1 MSETA
6 RLMNFDEFRASCAPG
21 QEASSFL
28 EAVRQQRDYLRD
40 TASAESFLR
49 PGAISILGWVPW
61 PDSANA
67 PVAG

>member
-6 RLMNFDEFRASCAPG
+6 RLMNFDEFRASCAAG
-21 QEASSFL
+21 EEANSFL
-28 EAVRQQRDYLRD
+28 QAVRQQRDYLRD

-49 PGAISILGWVPW
+49 PGAISILGWVEW
-61 PDSANA
+61 PDSAYA